1 MLERLRVYEQ
11 KTKPLVDHYRGRP
24 TFCRIDGAK
33 SLELVAASIA
43 DEESNIQNVTV
54 DPQDGGRYATMNFTL
69 QVADR
74 NHLARIMIEL
84 RRIPEVARIT
94 RLRA

>member
-1 MLERLRVYEQ
+1 MCSSDLVRIVVANERGVL
-11 KTKPLVDHYRGRP
+11 
-24 TFCRIDGAK
+24 AK
-33 SLELVAASIA
+33 VAASIA